1 MRIHVFKTRMEPSAA
16 KKEHVNAI
24 RVRLSS
30 TGNPA
35 VLGEVKKCLEKTTQ
49 VKAIL

>member
-1 MRIHVFKTRMEPSAA
+1 MFLKPKRSHLLLIT
-16 KKEHVNAI
+16 EHVNAI
-24 RVRLSS
+24 RERLSGN
-30 TGNPA
+30 GNPA